1 MAARRGNGGPQEAAG
16 VHELP
21 RLRTPSRRRRLR
33 FVASGDGVKCY
44 VREPGCVSG
53 RASTG
58 GSGSAAPASGVRWP
72 QACPAGHRGGLL
84 PPFPSRV
91 LAAEPTRGYSGEHH
105 MYASKLFL
113 QSPDLQ

>member
-1 MAARRGNGGPQEAAG
+1 VQ
-16 VHELP
+16 
-21 RLRTPSRRRRLR
+21 
-33 FVASGDGVKCY
+33 CY

-53 RASTG
+53 RASSG
-58 GSGSAAPASGVRWP
+58 RSGSAAPASGVRWP
-72 QACPAGHRGGLL
+72 RACPAGHHGGLL
-84 PPFPSRV
+84 PPLPSRV